1 MGLSTTEL
9 IKEKLNIVDFLRG
22 YLNVQPAGKNFKA
35 NCPFHREKTPSFMIS
50 PDRQSWHCFG
60 CGVGGD
66 IFAFL
71 MKYENL
77 EFGDALRILAEKA
90 GVELRRL
97 NPAEYKLTGLL
108 YELNDKAKDFFKN
121 SLRNSEP
128 AKKYLVER
136 KINKVTI
143 DEFELGWAPNEPEAL
158 SMHLLSAGY
167 SPDDLLR
174 AGLAI
179 KTERGLLLDRFR
191 GRIMFPIHNHSG
203 KVVGFTG
210 RVLPQFES
218 DKFGKYVNSPETPIF
233 NKSKLLYGFWKS
245 KNFIRE
251 SGSVFLVEGQMDML
265 MSWQA
270 GINNSVATSGTALTE
285 DHLRT
290 LNRLTDR
297 IVLNFDSDDAGSAAA
312 ERAIDLAEANDFS
325 VKVVALKDF
334 KDPAEAAA
342 SDPEL
347 LKKYINEAV
356 PAPKFYFEKYLPETN
371 ADYRSR
377 ENLKPLRIVLGK
389 LAKIASVVER
399 NSWIKELSKITGLEG
414 NVLFEEM
421 DRVKPADVVSDKQ
434 ENSTDDSAGG
444 PRYNRRELISE
455 KLLCVGAAAGNYAIL
470 DDCKAYLSS
479 SHKKI
484 LDLLRSGEKKSS
496 DSKLD
501 ETLGFILLG
510 AENLDLGEVGILKSE
525 LKKEYSADRRKELV
539 LAVKR
544 AENVG
549 DGARLVSALEELR
562 NFQQTVFES

>member
-1 MGLSTTEL
+1 MGSSTTEL

-22 YLNVQPAGKNFKA
+22 YLNVLPAGKNFKA

-60 CGVGGD
+60 CGIGGD

-77 EFGDALRILAEKA
+77 EFGDALRVLAEKA

-108 YELNDKAKDFFKN
+108 YELNDKAKDFFKS
-121 SLRNSEP
+121 SLQKSEP

-312 ERAIDLAEANDFS
+312 ERAIDLAEANDFG

-342 SDPEL
+342 SNPEL
-347 LKKYINEAV
+347 LKKYISEAV

-377 ENLKPLRIVLGK
+377 ENLKALRIVLGK
-389 LAKIASVVER
+389 LAKIASTVER

-421 DRVKPADVVSDKQ
+421 DRVKPADIVSDKQ
-434 ENSTDDSAGG
+434 ENSTGDSVGE

-455 KLLCVGAAAGNYAIL
+455 KLLCVGAAAGNYAML
-470 DDCKAYLSS
+470 DDCKAYLSI

-496 DSKLD
+496 DPKLD

-510 AENLDLGEVGILKSE
+510 AENLDLEEVGLLKNE
-525 LKKEYSADRRKELV
+525 LKKEYSADRRRELV

-544 AENVG
+544 AENLG

-562 NFQQTVFES
+562 NFQQAVFES